1 MPSLLLF
8 FTLFFNSPH
17 SLQQLRD
24 LFPLIGLS
32 ETSNKQMMEQAENNK
47 QLNVPIKKAYFA
59 SAKMASAKFKIFP
72 LAKYQAFLE
81 GKKLLEESVALD
93 KQNPE
98 IRFVRFVIQS
108 NLPSFL
114 FYSQNISED
123 KAFIT
128 KSLPVLKTTDP
139 DLHQRIVNYFGKK

>member
-1 MPSLLLF
+1 MHSLLLF

-17 SLQQLRD
+17 SLQQLRE

-32 ETSNKQMMEQAENNK
+32 ETSNKKMMVLTENNS
-47 QLNVPIKKAYFA
+47 QLNIPIKKAYLA
-59 SAKMASAKFKIFP
+59 SAKMASAKFKTFP

-81 GKKLLEESVALD
+81 GKNLLEESVALD

-114 FYSQNISED
+114 FYSQNIIED

-128 KSLPVLKTTDP
+128 KALPVLKTTDP